1 MGENYYHNLAPDLQ
15 RSPRSAKRRGELVEV
30 AFLHKAVSLG
40 FGVAKPYGDSE
51 SYDFIL
57 DAAQSGVSHLWRVQV
72 KSTSCKRHDAYHLCA
87 GHFPSP
93 SGKTR
98 YTPDEIDFLVA
109 CIVPEQVWY
118 VLPILA
124 FAPRQYLRLY
134 PHRILKPKRSRYEEY
149 RDAWRLMSDPAA
161 LTETSYSSTSLVPN
175 SLAASEPSR
184 HDTGGEQD

>member
-1 MGENYYHNLAPDLQ
+1 MEENYYHLGPDLQ

-57 DAAQSGVSHLWRVQV
+57 DAAQSGASHLWRVQV
-72 KSTSCKRHDAYHLCA
+72 KSTTCKRHDAYHLCA

-109 CIVPEQVWY
+109 CIVPEQAWY

-134 PHRILKPKRSRYEEY
+134 PHRKLKPKRSRYEEY
-149 RDAWRLMSDPAA
+149 RDAWRLMSDPDA
-161 LTETSYSSTSLVPN
+161 LTKTCSQNTRV
-175 SLAASEPSR
+175 
-184 HDTGGEQD
+184 EQQIGRGDCAMI

>member
-1 MGENYYHNLAPDLQ
+1 MGENYYHALTPDLQ
-15 RSPRSAKRRGELVEV
+15 RSARSAKRRGELVEV

-51 SYDFIL
+51 PYDFIL
-57 DAAQSGVSHLWRVQV
+57 DAAQSGISHLWRVQV
-72 KSTSCKRHDAYHLCA
+72 KSTTCKRHDAYHLCA

-109 CIVPEQVWY
+109 CIVPEQIWY

-134 PHRILKPKRSRYEEY
+134 PHRKLKPKRSRYEEY
-149 RDAWRLMSDPAA
+149 QDAWRLMSHPRA
-161 LTETSYSSTSLVPN
+161 LTEISSGTSAIPN
-175 SLAASEPSR
+175 SFASSERERDRTMPI
-184 HDTGGEQD
+184 DQ